1 MRSGTERVDCG
12 GGARRRPLAGAALA
26 ALALTV
32 AVQPGLA
39 RKQPERVDATGIGVN
54 YSSSMWS
61 AYTGPKAMGRLVEV
75 ARCVV
80 GRARGASEKL
90 LEATPESSAEASIRW
105 GPIKARLDQCSQMYM
120 AATGVVL
127 RGALAQVLYE
137 DRFGPNPPALAGA
150 AAPPPFDWPAK
161 GQTAAQLAT
170 IYDFAGCVVAA
181 DPAGARNLV
190 LAIPGSDDESTALNA
205 LRPRFAPCL
214 VKDVTFNT
222 NRETLRAVITESL
235 YRWSLAQPRLAPQGG
250 GSA

>member
-1 MRSGTERVDCG
+1 MSIPPTGS
-12 GGARRRPLAGAALA
+12 ALI

-32 AVQPGLA
+32 AAQPALA
-39 RKQPERVDATGIGVN
+39 RKRPERVDATGMGVN
-54 YSSSMWS
+54 YSSSMGS

-90 LEATPESSAEASIRW
+90 LEATPESNQEASIRW
-105 GPIKARLDQCSQMYM
+105 GPIKARLDQCSKMYM

-137 DRFGPNPPALAGA
+137 ERFGPKPPTVA
-150 AAPPPFDWPAK
+150 AAVAPPPFEWPAK
-161 GQTAAQLAT
+161 GQTSAQLAT

-181 DPAGARNLV
+181 DPVGARNLV
-190 LAIPGSDDESTALNA
+190 LAIPGSDDESAALRT

-214 VKDVTFNT
+214 VRDVTFNT
-222 NRETLRAVITESL
+222 NRETLRAVLAESL
-235 YRWSLAQPRLAPQGG
+235 YRWSLAQLRVSPQSGG
-250 GSA
+250 AA